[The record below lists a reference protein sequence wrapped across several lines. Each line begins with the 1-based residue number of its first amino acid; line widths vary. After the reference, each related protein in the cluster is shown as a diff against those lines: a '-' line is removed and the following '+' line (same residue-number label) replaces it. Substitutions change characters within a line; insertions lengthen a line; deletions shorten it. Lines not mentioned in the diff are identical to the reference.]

1 MRVKSIFASLSLGVL
16 FAATAASAAQDA
28 NIAEL
33 FRRVDPA
40 VVEISVVQYG
50 APHSG
55 SRQGS
60 TAGSLGSG
68 FLIADDGLVVT
79 AAHVVQ
85 VADEVNVRFVS
96 GDVAKA
102 QVVASEPSMDV
113 ALIRVDQVPEGANPV
128 PLGDS
133 DTATVGDQVFV
144 VGAPFGIS
152 HSLSVGFVSARRSA
166 GLAYGGLERVELL
179 QTDAAI
185 NQGNSGGPMCNM
197 NGEVIGIVSHIL
209 STSGGSQGLGFAVT
223 ANVARRVL
231 LEDPTPWNGLDLL
244 MLEGNLAHVLNLPQK
259 AGLLVQGVAAGSPGA
274 ALGLRGGD
282 LPANIGGQPLTLGGD
297 IILSIH
303 GIDVGDPDFRE
314 QVRERMRQLGP
325 NDKVELAVLR
335 DGNVIQLAR
344 TIAALGVH

>member
-1 MRVKSIFASLSLGVL
+1 MVFRGLFTGLSLATL
-16 FAATAASAAQDA
+16 LAAAAQSAAQDT

-40 VVEISVVQYG
+40 VVEISAVQYG

-55 SRQGS
+55 SSQGS
-60 TAGSLGSG
+60 SAGSLGSG
-68 FLIADDGLVVT
+68 FLISDDGLVVT

-96 GDVAKA
+96 GDVTTAR
-102 QVVASEPSMDV
+102 VVASEPSMDV
-113 ALIRVDQVPEGANPV
+113 ALIRVRQVPEGIGPV

-133 DTATVGDQVFV
+133 DTAEVGDQVFV

-152 HSLSVGFVSARRSA
+152 HSLSVGYVSARRSA

-185 NQGNSGGPMCNM
+185 NQGNSGGPLFNM
-197 NGEVIGIVSHIL
+197 NGEAIGIVSHIL
-209 STSGGSQGLGFAVT
+209 STSGGSQGLGFVVT
-223 ANVARRVL
+223 ANVARHVL

-244 MLEGNLAHVLNLPQK
+244 MLEGQLAHVLNLPRK
-259 AGLLVQGVAAGSPGA
+259 AGLLVQGVATGSPGA
-274 ALGLRGGD
+274 ALGLRGGN
-282 LPANIGGQPLTLGGD
+282 LPAQIGGQTLTLGGD
-297 IILSIH
+297 VILAIH

-314 QVRERMRQLGP
+314 KVRERTRLLGP
-325 NDKVELAVLR
+325 NDTVDLSVLREGDVIELSKTIAVLGLR
-335 DGNVIQLAR
+335 
-344 TIAALGVH
+344 